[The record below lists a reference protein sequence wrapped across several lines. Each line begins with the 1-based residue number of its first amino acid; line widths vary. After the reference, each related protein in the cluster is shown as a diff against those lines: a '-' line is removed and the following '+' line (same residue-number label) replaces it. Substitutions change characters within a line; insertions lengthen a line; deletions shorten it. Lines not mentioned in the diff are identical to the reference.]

1 MSLSLS
7 LWVTLSQ
14 LMSQAFSSLNNGW
27 GEATYSQNSGG
38 RRGGGTSP
46 ATAPTPPMGD
56 KALHGPFPLSGPAGG
71 EGSLCPLPAGPGRG
85 SLAPQVLLPAEG
97 LCGWG
102 RGGSEGPPPLPAL
115 SRSRCA
121 HTGCTNW

>member
-1 MSLSLS
+1 MSLSLSLS

-56 KALHGPFPLSGPAGG
+56 KGSARSFPLIGA
-71 EGSLCPLPAGPGRG
+71 CWR
-85 SLAPQVLLPAEG
+85 
-97 LCGWG
+97 
-102 RGGSEGPPPLPAL
+102 
-115 SRSRCA
+115 
-121 HTGCTNW
+121 